1 MRAMRKKEREI
12 SLEEAAK
19 LFEQGEYGIL
29 SLLDEDGA
37 PYGVPLSYAYAD
49 GELFIHCATEGRKL
63 DGLRKHPA
71 VSFCVVG
78 NTELLPAKFT
88 TRYESVIATGVA
100 RELEGDEKD
109 EALFTLVRK
118 YAPEH
123 LDSGAAY
130 IKSGGAKT
138 CAFAIRI
145 TSMTGK
151 ARR

>member
-12 SLEEAAK
+12 SQEEAAK
-19 LFEQGEYGIL
+19 LFEQGEYGVL

-63 DGLRKHPA
+63 DGLRKNPA

-78 NTELLPAKFT
+78 ETELLPAKFT
-88 TRYESVIATGVA
+88 TRYESVIAAGVA
-100 RELEGDEKD
+100 RELAGTEKD
-109 EALFTLVRK
+109 EAIFTLVRK

-130 IKSGGAKT
+130 IKSAGDKT

-145 TSMTGK
+145 TAMTGK